1 MIKNLRLILLIFF
14 ISNCGFKIVNNENLY
29 NFSVTDIN
37 ISGDKRI
44 GFNIKNDLLRNKN
57 DNDKIELEINVNK
70 GKEIKEKNLGNEVT
84 KYEMIINV
92 KVDYNIISKDKSGTF
107 TISKKGNYVVQD
119 QYSETLIQVRNL
131 IDNLSDKIVEEIQ
144 ENLSK
149 LTYDS

>member
-119 QYSETLIQVRNL
+119 QYSETLIQERNL

>member
-1 MIKNLRLILLIFF
+1 MIKNLGLVLLIFF

-37 ISGDKRI
+37 VSGDKKI
-44 GFNIKNDLLRNKN
+44 GFNIKSDLLRNKN
-57 DNDKIELEINVNK
+57 DNEKVELEISINK
-70 GKEIKEKNLGNEVT
+70 SKEIKEKNLGNEVT
-84 KYEMIINV
+84 KYEILINV
-92 KVDYNIISKDKSGTF
+92 KIDYKIVSKDKNGTF

-119 QYSETLIQVRNL
+119 QYSETLIQERNL
-131 IDNLSDKIVEEIQ
+131 IDNLSDKIVGEIQ

>member
-1 MIKNLRLILLIFF
+1 MIKNLRLVLLIFF
-14 ISNCGFKIVNNENLY
+14 VSNCGFKIVDNENLY

-44 GFNIKNDLLRNKN
+44 GFNIKNDLLRNKS
-57 DNDKIELEINVNK
+57 DKGKIELEININK

-84 KYEMIINV
+84 KYEIIINV
-92 KVDYNIISKDKSGTF
+92 KIDYNIISKNRSGTF

-119 QYSETLIQVRNL
+119 QYSETLIQERNL

>member
-119 QYSETLIQVRNL
+119 QYSETLIQERNL

-144 ENLSK
+144 
-149 LTYDS
+149 

>member
-1 MIKNLRLILLIFF
+1 MIKNLRLVLLIFF
-14 ISNCGFKIVNNENLY
+14 VSNCGFKIVDNENLY

-84 KYEMIINV
+84 KYEIIINV
-92 KVDYNIISKDKSGTF
+92 KIDYNIISKNRSGTF

-119 QYSETLIQVRNL
+119 QYSETLIQERNL

>member
-1 MIKNLRLILLIFF
+1 M
-14 ISNCGFKIVNNENLY
+14 
-29 NFSVTDIN
+29 
-37 ISGDKRI
+37 
-44 GFNIKNDLLRNKN
+44 RNKN

-92 KVDYNIISKDKSGTF
+92 KVDYNIYQKIRVNF
-107 TISKKGNYVVQD
+107 HNFKKGNYVVQD
-119 QYSETLIQVRNL
+119 QYSETLIQERNL

>member
-1 MIKNLRLILLIFF
+1 M
-14 ISNCGFKIVNNENLY
+14 
-29 NFSVTDIN
+29 
-37 ISGDKRI
+37 
-44 GFNIKNDLLRNKN
+44 RNKN

-84 KYEMIINV
+84 KCEMIINV

-119 QYSETLIQVRNL
+119 QYSETLIQERNL

>member
-70 GKEIKEKNLGNEVT
+70 GKEIKVT

-119 QYSETLIQVRNL
+119 QYSETLIQERNL

>member
-107 TISKKGNYVVQD
+107 TISKKGNYVVQN
-119 QYSETLIQVRNL
+119 QYSETLIQERNL

>member
-119 QYSETLIQVRNL
+119 QYSETLIQERNL

-144 ENLSK
+144 ENLSR

>member
-92 KVDYNIISKDKSGTF
+92 KIDYNIISKDKSGTF
-107 TISKKGNYVVQD
+107 TISKKGNYVVQN
-119 QYSETLIQVRNL
+119 QYSETLIQERNL